1 MIKTIKIFVA
11 MLLLLL
17 PYIGF
22 AQNETAAKR
31 FLPEKYDHYLELPY
45 KKVGNWQGVMDLF
58 IPQNTTKPT
67 PLILFVHGG
76 GWTQGSKGT
85 ANQFKVFFKQGY
97 AVATIEYRL
106 AKDAPAPA
114 AVEDVRSALC
124 FLLKDAKYN
133 IDPNKVVLMGGSA
146 GGHLALLA
154 GYIENDKR
162 FDVDCD
168 YRKPIKIAAVV
179 DKFGITDV
187 WDYINSKSGS
197 RNAIWLGDK
206 AKDQEFAKLLSPLS
220 HVKRTSPP
228 TFIVHGTA
236 DPSVNYQQSVQL
248 KEALDKNGV
257 KNQMITVQDGLHGR
271 FTSEKNAEINS
282 EIIKFLKNLG
292 I

>member
-1 MIKTIKIFVA
+1 MYKYIKI
-11 MLLLLL
+11 LLLFFLL
-17 PYIGF
+17 PFISF
-22 AQNETAAKR
+22 AQDEGLQQR
-31 FLPEKYDHYLELPY
+31 FLPEKYNHYLELPY
-45 KKVGNWQGVMDLF
+45 KKAGNWQGVMDVF
-58 IPQNTTKPT
+58 IPQNAIKST

-85 ANQFKVFFKQGY
+85 ANQFKVFFKLGY

-124 FLLKDAKYN
+124 FLLKDSKYN
-133 IDPNKVVLMGGSA
+133 IDPDKVVLMGGSA

-154 GYIENDKR
+154 GYQENDKR
-162 FDVDCD
+162 FDIDCD
-168 YRKPIKIAAVV
+168 YKKPIKIAAVV
-179 DKFGITDV
+179 DKYGITDV
-187 WDYINSKSGS
+187 WEYINSKNGI

-206 AKDQEFAKLLSPLS
+206 SKDTAFAELLSPLTY
-220 HVKRTSPP
+220 VKKTSPP

-236 DPSVNYQQSVQL
+236 DPSVNYQHSVRL

-257 KNQMITVQDGLHGR
+257 KNQFITVQDGLHGK

-282 EIIKFLKNLG
+282 EIIKFLKELG

>member
-1 MIKTIKIFVA
+1 MNKNIRTFLI
-11 MLLLLL
+11 LLIM
-17 PYIGF
+17 PFISF
-22 AQNETAAKR
+22 AQGETAAR
-31 FLPEKYDHYLELPY
+31 FLPEKYDHYLDLPY
-45 KKVGNWQGVMDLF
+45 KKAGNWTGVMDLF
-58 IPQNTTKPT
+58 IPQNAPKST

-76 GWTQGSKGT
+76 GWTQGTKGT
-85 ANQFKVFFKQGY
+85 ANQFKIFFKLGY

-154 GYIENDKR
+154 GYQETNKQ

-168 YRKPIKIAAVV
+168 YKKTIKIAAVV
-179 DKFGITDV
+179 DKYGITDV
-187 WDYINSKSGS
+187 WEYINSKNGS
-197 RNAIWLGDK
+197 RNGIWLGDK
-206 AKDQEFAKLLSPLS
+206 SKDTAFAKQLSPLNY
-220 HVKRTSPP
+220 VTKASPP

-236 DPSVNYQQSVQL
+236 DPSVNYQHSVRL

-257 KNQMITVQDGLHGR
+257 KNQMITVKDGLHGK

-282 EIIKFLKNLG
+282 EIIKFLKKLG

>member
-1 MIKTIKIFVA
+1 
-11 MLLLLL
+11 MLFLLL
-17 PYIGF
+17 PFVGI
-22 AQNETAAKR
+22 AQEEAKPQR
-31 FLPEKYDHYLELPY
+31 YLPENYEHFLELSY
-45 KKVGNWQGVMDLF
+45 KKAGNWQGVMDLF
-58 IPQNTTKPT
+58 IPQKTKKPT
-67 PLILFVHGG
+67 ALILFVHGG

-85 ANQFKVFFKQGY
+85 ANQFKVYFKQGY

-114 AVEDVRSALC
+114 AVEDVRSAIC
-124 FLLKDAKYN
+124 FLLSNAKYN
-133 IDPNKVVLMGGSA
+133 IDPNKIVLMGGSA

-154 GYIENDKR
+154 GYMENDKR

-168 YRKPIKIAAVV
+168 YKKPIKIAAVI

-187 WDYINSKSGS
+187 WEYINSKSGS

-206 AKDQEFAKLLSPLS
+206 AKDQEFAKLLSPLTY
-220 HVKRTSPP
+220 VKKTSPP

-236 DPSVNYQQSVQL
+236 DPSVNYQQSVRL

-257 KNQMITVQDGLHGR
+257 KNQMITVQDGLHGK
-271 FTSEKNAEINS
+271 FTSEKNAEINT
-282 EIIKFLKNLG
+282 EILKFLKDLG